1 MVVENRILKENQS
14 TPENKGSLGT
24 DENYRN
30 LLDNISDAV
39 IATDT
44 EDIITSWNRSAEKIF
59 GWKAREVIGK
69 NLSIL
74 IIPPSRQVGI
84 DQLTRNVRTGKIIS
98 GIYTVCLRRDRI
110 TGINVYLSVFPL
122 KDSKQKIIGL
132 SHILRNMDGQK
143 LSENMNPDGLTNV
156 SKSTSAI
163 TTGLKKADELSLE
176 NKRFILADKVESEF
190 LAGLSYELRTQ
201 LNSIIGFSELLK
213 QKTTGDLNKKQEQY
227 VDKVLTSGKYLLNN
241 IDNFDLKLIEAGKVQ
256 LVIEKIAVLETVQ
269 GVIDILKDKASHQ
282 KVVMKKELDPQLG
295 FIEADKKWLIQILFN
310 LLNNAVKFSKNEG
323 GIVTITAKKAGGI
336 AQFSVADNG
345 IGIREEDMVRLFNK
359 GTGLII
365 SKKLIELHGGE
376 LTAES
381 KYGVGSTFTFKLPLV
396 AKRANR

>member
-1 MVVENRILKENQS
+1 LNENQS
-14 TPENKGSLGT
+14 TPESKGLLET

-30 LLDNISDAV
+30 LLDNVSDAV
-39 IATDT
+39 ITTDT

-59 GWKAREVIGK
+59 GWKAQEVIGK
-69 NLSIL
+69 KLSTL

-84 DQLTRNVRTGKIIS
+84 YQLTRDAKTGKVIS

-176 NKRFILADKVESEF
+176 NKRFILAGKVESEF

-227 VDKVLTSGKYLLNN
+227 VDKVLTSGRYLLNN

-256 LVIEKIAVLETVQ
+256 LVIEKITVLETVQ
-269 GVIDILKDKASHQ
+269 GVIDVLKEKASHQ
-282 KVVMKKELDPQLG
+282 KVVIKKELDPQLG

-323 GIVTITAKKAGGI
+323 GIATITAKKAGSI

-345 IGIREEDMVRLFNK
+345 IGIREEDMGRLFNK

-381 KYGVGSTFTFKLPLV
+381 KYGAGSTFTFKLPLV